1 MAHRRW
7 RDPEL
12 RATVKLAVM
21 TLGYLVVM
29 GLGWLLWWLYA

>member
-7 RDPEL
+7 QDPEN
-12 RATVKLAVM
+12 RAMAKLVVM
-21 TLGYLVVM
+21 TLGYLVLM